1 METCSRSKRE
11 RGEWQ
16 GMESGIALHRHS
28 GHLVAGV
35 GKIPRFFSG
44 GFKKRSVSGAEAPP
58 YLKQD
63 LFKPRLSRTGI
74 DLLRASDESETSA
87 ELCVLLLQA
96 MPEIKFCVLK
106 YTSVKIYWGFCSLRY
121 DLPGEEIFRLPR
133 AQRELARSISIHTEY
148 P

>member
-87 ELCVLLLQA
+87 ELCVLLLQS
-96 MPEIKFCVLK
+96 MPEIKFPRVEIYLCETLLGVLFA
-106 YTSVKIYWGFCSLRY
+106 TV
-121 DLPGEEIFRLPR
+121 RL
-133 AQRELARSISIHTEY
+133 TG
-148 P
+148 